1 MTENSH
7 ISDDALQ
14 SRGICIC
21 NRFRRAAR
29 LTSKVYDRAL
39 KPVGLRNSQFTALVT
54 LDRYGPVAIGELAE
68 LMATD
73 GTTLT
78 RNLEVLA
85 RRGLVED
92 VAADDA
98 RTRVV
103 AITDLGKQTR
113 VAAVPLWREA
123 QVQVLEAVGSKSWSE
138 MRVELDKIE
147 DACAKPEPR
156 NLD

>member
-1 MTENSH
+1 MTESSR

-14 SRGICIC
+14 SGGICVC

-29 LTSKVYDRAL
+29 LTSKVFDRAL
-39 KPVGLRNSQFTALVT
+39 KPAGLRTSQFTALVT
-54 LDRYGPVAIGELAE
+54 LDKNGPVAIGELAD

-98 RTRVV
+98 RVRVV
-103 AITDLGKQTR
+103 AITDLGKKTY
-113 VAAVPLWREA
+113 VAALPLWREA
-123 QVQVLEAVGSKSWSE
+123 QKQVLEAVGSKRWTE

-147 DACAKPEPR
+147 EACA
-156 NLD
+156 

>member
-1 MTENSH
+1 MTENSR

-14 SRGICIC
+14 SGGICVC

-29 LTSKVYDRAL
+29 LTSKVFDRAL
-39 KPVGLRNSQFTALVT
+39 KPAGLRTSQFTALVT
-54 LDRYGPVAIGELAE
+54 LDHDGPVAIGELAD

-98 RTRVV
+98 RARVV
-103 AITDLGKQTR
+103 AITGLGKKTY
-113 VAAVPLWREA
+113 VAALPLWREA
-123 QVQVLEAVGSKSWSE
+123 QKQVLEAVGSERWTE
-138 MRVELDKIE
+138 MRVELKKIE
-147 DACAKPEPR
+147 EACA
-156 NLD
+156 

>member
-1 MTENSH
+1 VNSH

-14 SRGICIC
+14 ARGICVC

-29 LTSKVYDRAL
+29 LTSKVFDRAL
-39 KPVGLRNSQFTALVT
+39 KPAGLRTSQFTALVT
-54 LDRYGPVAIGELAE
+54 LDYDGPVAIGELAD

-78 RNLEVLA
+78 RNLEVLV
-85 RRGLVED
+85 RRGLIED

-98 RTRVV
+98 RVRVV
-103 AITDLGKQTR
+103 AITGLGKKTYG
-113 VAAVPLWREA
+113 AALPLWREA
-123 QVQVLEAVGSKSWSE
+123 QNQVLEAIGSKRWTE
-138 MRVELDKIE
+138 MTFELDRIE
-147 DACAKPEPR
+147 DACAKQAQ

>member
-7 ISDDALQ
+7 ISDDDLQ
-14 SRGICIC
+14 PRGTCVC

-29 LTSKVYDRAL
+29 LTSKIYDRAL
-39 KPVGLRNSQFTALVT
+39 KPTGLRTSQFTLLGT
-54 LDRYGPVAIGELAE
+54 LTYDGPLSIGKLSD
-68 LMATD
+68 LTATD

-78 RNLEVLA
+78 RNLEVLV

-98 RTRVV
+98 RLRVV
-103 AITDLGKQTR
+103 AITDLGKQTW

-123 QVQVLEAVGSKSWSE
+123 QEQVLEAIGSKRWTE
-138 MRVELDKIE
+138 MRVELEKIE
-147 DACAKPEPR
+147 QACA
-156 NLD
+156 